1 MRHETEAALASC
13 ECCGFADPRMLR
25 AHRLADALHSL
36 CGNCAALAGRR
47 RLSLEELV
55 EERFAKSGEEPER
68 PILPGKTRRGPPNIA
83 ALIRER
89 ETQLA
94 SSCQCA
100 TCTSGGRPI
109 HRQPRFSS

>member
-1 MRHETEAALASC
+1 MRHETEAALGTCA
-13 ECCGFADPRMLR
+13 CCGFADPRMLR

-36 CGNCAALAGRR
+36 CANCAALAGRR
-47 RLSLEELV
+47 RLSLEELIA
-55 EERFAKSGEEPER
+55 ERFTGSDEAREASRPE
-68 PILPGKTRRGPPNIA
+68 KTRRGPPNIA

-89 ETQLA
+89 ESHLA

-109 HRQPRFSS
+109 HRAPRFTS